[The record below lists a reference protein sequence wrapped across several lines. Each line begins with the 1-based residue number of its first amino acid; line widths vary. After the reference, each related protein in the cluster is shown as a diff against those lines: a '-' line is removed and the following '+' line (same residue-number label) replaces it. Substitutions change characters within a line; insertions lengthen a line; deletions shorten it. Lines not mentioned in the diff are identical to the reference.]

1 MVATQVMDRGMAK
14 KTGRPRKPTG
24 EGSPVRIYRDLVTMA
39 RTLAGYRG
47 AAISEYL
54 SDLLRPVITKEY
66 RAMVKALDA
75 EGGSK

>member
-1 MVATQVMDRGMAK
+1 MAQILAVDRSMAK
-14 KTGRPRKPTG
+14 KAGRPRKPTG
-24 EGSPVRIYRDLVTMA
+24 EGSPVRIDRDLVTMA

-66 RAMVKALDA
+66 RTMVKDLEQ
-75 EGGSK
+75 EGGK

>member
-1 MVATQVMDRGMAK
+1 MLATSTLDRSMAK

-24 EGSPVRIYRDLVTMA
+24 GGSPVRIDRDLVTMA

-66 RAMVKALDA
+66 RAMVKELGE
-75 EGGSK
+75 EGGE